1 MTHLPETDRIVVG
14 VDGSAASLAALLWAA
29 DEAELRHAELVAV
42 RAWRASREWLAPYAV
57 AAARPSPEQERERA
71 RSGLVADVRRTLGP
85 APRISVRQELVRG
98 AGASALISRAAGAR
112 LLVLGGRPDGHS
124 PEVPPGPVAS
134 ACLRHPP
141 CPVVLVPPVYVPEV
155 SADGGADGRK
165 ITQSE
170 PGPAP
175 GLLTRD
181 RSDSPT
187 SGRESACASATG
199 TRGRCTRVSINQ
211 CGDLR

>member
-1 MTHLPETDRIVVG
+1 MTHLPQTDRIVVG

-112 LLVLGGRPDGHS
+112 LLVLGGCPDGHS

-155 SADGGADGRK
+155 SADGTAGAHWGADHAGGTSPDPMTSTSTDSGGRGGEWAGEDRNRF
-165 ITQSE
+165 SE
-170 PGPAP
+170 
-175 GLLTRD
+175 TR
-181 RSDSPT
+181 R
-187 SGRESACASATG
+187 
-199 TRGRCTRVSINQ
+199 
-211 CGDLR
+211 